1 MIINSDDD
9 KNININVSNQ
19 LDAKE
24 IDFDKSFESSIR
36 PKTFDDYIGQI

>member
-24 IDFDKSFESSIR
+24 IDF
-36 PKTFDDYIGQI
+36 KTFKG